1 MDIMRQ
7 SSRSQA
13 PSNYGFDESQVQKS
27 TNMALMHQLSLIRA
41 LDQTPISTTT
51 PQDMGPQ
58 LGLRSQVRNIKGQV
72 QDPK

>member
-1 MDIMRQ
+1 MNIMRQ

-13 PSNYGFDESQVQKS
+13 PRDYGFDESQVQKP

-51 PQDMGPQ
+51 PQAMGLQ
-58 LGLRSQVRNIKGQV
+58 LGLTSQVRNIEGQV
-72 QDPK
+72 